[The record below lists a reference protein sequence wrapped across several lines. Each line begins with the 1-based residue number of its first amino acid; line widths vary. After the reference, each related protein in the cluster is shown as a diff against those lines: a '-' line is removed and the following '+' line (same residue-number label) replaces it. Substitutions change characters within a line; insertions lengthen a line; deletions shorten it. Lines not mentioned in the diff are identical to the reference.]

1 MLAVQHTF
9 SPEDSPLSADSL
21 EVPMRTP
28 RILLIAGLCTTAA
41 LTPGITACGSDGN
54 GGTTP
59 NIALYAA
66 WNVTSFVGLGTDFIA
81 DGMTMVVTIDAA
93 GTYTAAVTNDLI
105 GTCSPGPDCVTGGDF
120 TATATRIT
128 LDPGSQN
135 EVTFNYSI
143 AGTAMTWTG
152 NIDGNPVTITMER
165 V

>member
-1 MLAVQHTF
+1 
-9 SPEDSPLSADSL
+9 
-21 EVPMRTP
+21 MRTP

-135 EVTFNYSI
+135 GVTFNYSI